1 MRCFAPVRHNGAC
14 VSRLSVLCAAT
25 LALAGCGATVAD
37 RPCPRVTEFPPATQA
52 RAADELAS
60 LPPSAALPG
69 MLDAMA
75 SDRAFNRAICR

>member
-1 MRCFAPVRHNGAC
+1 MRRTILMI
-14 VSRLSVLCAAT
+14 STIWS

-37 RPCPRVTEFPPATQA
+37 RPCPRVSEFPSAVQA
-52 RAADELAS
+52 RAAEELAS
-60 LPPSAALPG
+60 LPPGAALPG